1 MFTDGL
7 FRGKRILVT
16 GGGTGLGKGMAER
29 FLALGAELIICGR
42 RKSVCDETAAELMK
56 KHGGKIETYGI
67 DIRDAGAVD
76 AMVEDIFSRGALTDL
91 VNNAAGNFISRTE
104 DLSARGFDAIANIV
118 MHGTFYVTHAVG
130 RRWIEAKRRGNV
142 LSIIV
147 TWIHNG
153 SPFVVPSAMSKA
165 AIHAMT
171 MSLAAEWGRYGI
183 RLNAIAPGEIPT
195 EGAGKRL
202 RPIDMPASRKERP
215 NPMDRHGRIEELQN
229 LATFLLSDGC
239 DWLTGQSISMDGANA
254 LATGG
259 NFYDLRAWGDAEWQA
274 ARDAIQRVNER
285 DKAARSA

>member
-130 RRWIEAKRRGNV
+130 RRWIRANRHGNV

-202 RPIDMPASRKERP
+202 RPIDMPASRNERP

-239 DWLTGQSISMDGANA
+239 DWLTGQSISVDGANA